1 MKKLVKNDFTSAINT
16 LLSEDGVNG
25 VIYQPISTLD
35 DGRDLCI
42 VFGWCEGYADG
53 NEDYQRDGYTLC
65 AKLAINIDDLQC
77 DYDID
82 WYMPWDDEGNVYDT
96 DMALSKD
103 FDDADWYNQQAEVIT
118 KALNAGQLECK

>member
-1 MKKLVKNDFTSAINT
+1 MITKNFFKDAIDT
-16 LLSEDGVNG
+16 LMAQDDTNG
-25 VIYQPISTLD
+25 VYYAPVSHLD

-42 VFGWCEGYADG
+42 VVGWVAGYGDG

-77 DYDID
+77 DYDVD

-103 FDDADWYNQQAEVIT
+103 FDDADWYNQQAEIIT